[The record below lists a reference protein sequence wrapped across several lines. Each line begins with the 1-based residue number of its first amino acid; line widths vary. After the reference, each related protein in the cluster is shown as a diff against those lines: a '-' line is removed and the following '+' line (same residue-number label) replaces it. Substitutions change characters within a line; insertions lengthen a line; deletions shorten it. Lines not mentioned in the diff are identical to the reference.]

1 MVSSRAPIGVVA
13 PRDLPAAQFKDFVST
28 AENAGFGQLWIV
40 EDLSYA
46 GGFAQAA
53 AALAWSEHLHVGIGI
68 APAAVRNPAFLAM
81 EVASL
86 AKMFPGRIT
95 IGLGHGVVS
104 WMRQVGAWPASAL
117 TLMRETTEAVRALLR
132 GERVTVDGRYVKL
145 DDVVLDVP
153 PEVVPPIVAGVRGPR
168 SLELAGQVMDGVLL
182 AEPST
187 PEYIAAMRSQVGVAD
202 GAEFL
207 LPTYNFAVVDD
218 DEERAIE
225 IARPSVATLRGADW
239 ATHIEPLPFAEQWRE
254 LSLANPS
261 DADFAAALPAE
272 WIMELALVGTPDR
285 IKARIEELFAAGA
298 TSVSMFP
305 QGEDRVAALHSLA
318 RVIP

>member
-1 MVSSRAPIGVVA
+1 
-13 PRDLPAAQFKDFVST
+13 
-28 AENAGFGQLWIV
+28 
-40 EDLSYA
+40 
-46 GGFAQAA
+46 
-53 AALAWSEHLHVGIGI
+53 
-68 APAAVRNPAFLAM
+68 
-81 EVASL
+81 
-86 AKMFPGRIT
+86 
-95 IGLGHGVVS
+95 
-104 WMRQVGAWPASAL
+104 GAWPASAL

-153 PEVVPPIVAGVRGPR
+153 PEVVPPIVAGVRGHR

-239 ATHIEPLPFAEQWRE
+239 ETHIEPLPFAQQWRE
-254 LSLANPS
+254 LDAANPS

-272 WIMELALVGTPDR
+272 WITALALVGTPDR

-305 QGEDRVAALHSLA
+305 Q
-318 RVIP
+318 